1 MKPNVVLLFWPT
13 CNGGVWLPGKVVIM
27 QTITFETD
35 VNQDGALN
43 ICIPSGLPPGKVEVV
58 LVIQP
63 KASSDQREVHQQTTE
78 LDGEKLL
85 NYPASAHGN
94 HYDDNA
100 TQAEKGKRMMAL
112 LATALD
118 GVEWQ
123 EIEEGRVD
131 DANRC

>member
-1 MKPNVVLLFWPT
+1 
-13 CNGGVWLPGKVVIM
+13 M

-63 KASSDQREVHQQTTE
+63 KWSLEQQDVHQQTTE
-78 LDGEKLL
+78 LNRETLL
-85 NYPASAHGN
+85 DYPTNANGN
-94 HYDDNA
+94 HHNDNA
-100 TQAEKGKRMMAL
+100 NQAEQGKRMMEL
-112 LATALD
+112 LAIALK

-123 EIEEGRVD
+123 EIEEGRAD

>member
-1 MKPNVVLLFWPT
+1 M
-13 CNGGVWLPGKVVIM
+13 
-27 QTITFETD
+27 
-35 VNQDGALN
+35 
-43 ICIPSGLPPGKVEVV
+43 EVV

-78 LDGEKLL
+78 LDSEKLL
-85 NYPASAHGN
+85 NYPASVNGN
-94 HYDDNA
+94 HYHDNA
-100 TQAEKGKRMMAL
+100 NQAEKGKRMMAL
-112 LATALD
+112 LASALE

>member
-1 MKPNVVLLFWPT
+1 
-13 CNGGVWLPGKVVIM
+13 M

-78 LDGEKLL
+78 LDREKLL
-85 NYPASAHGN
+85 NYPASVNGN
-94 HYDDNA
+94 HQDNA

-112 LATALD
+112 LATALE